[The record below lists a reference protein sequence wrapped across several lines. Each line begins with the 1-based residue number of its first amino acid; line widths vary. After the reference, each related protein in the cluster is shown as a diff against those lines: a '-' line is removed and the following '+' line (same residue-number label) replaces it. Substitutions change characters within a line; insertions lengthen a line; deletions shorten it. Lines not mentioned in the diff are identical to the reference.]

1 MDCSLTG
8 SSIHEVLQARI
19 LEWVA
24 IPSSRGSS
32 QLRDWTWV
40 SCIVGRR
47 FMVWATR
54 EVHLAAQKLKKP
66 RFHSVL
72 RILKMVIASRCLL
85 YIRNYSRCFICIT
98 SLGPHNRPVLL
109 DRPKILAGSVCKILW
124 KNPNELIGQPNI
136 IHNLQMGKV
145 SYGEAPQLAV
155 ICPRL
160 RLY

>member
-1 MDCSLTG
+1 
-8 SSIHEVLQARI
+8 
-19 LEWVA
+19 
-24 IPSSRGSS
+24 
-32 QLRDWTWV
+32 
-40 SCIVGRR
+40 
-47 FMVWATR
+47 
-54 EVHLAAQKLKKP
+54 
-66 RFHSVL
+66 
-72 RILKMVIASRCLL
+72 MVIASRCLL

-109 DRPKILAGSVCKILW
+109 DRPKILAGSVHKILW